1 MEPHAVFSFTGG
13 PILGPAPQTFLPPP
27 QDHPTIILGVDEII
41 LGVDGI
47 ILVVDDFGYHLEI
60 ILVALK
66 AKSAAAAR
74 HHKGLS
80 PSSNGVSCDESL
92 EMLELDVP
100 CASNSHEH
108 VEPTMPSTC
117 SQGVVASVDQ
127 G

>member
-47 ILVVDDFGYHLEI
+47 IPGVDDFGYHLEI

-66 AKSAAAAR
+66 AYIRRSCAPPQR
-74 HHKGLS
+74 T
-80 PSSNGVSCDESL
+80 VSFCQRRL
-92 EMLELDVP
+92 L
-100 CASNSHEH
+100 
-108 VEPTMPSTC
+108 
-117 SQGVVASVDQ
+117 
-127 G
+127 